1 MDFNT
6 LAAMDQ
12 IGLPILSFA
21 LLVPTLAAL
30 LLWMNRAGV
39 VVRRFA
45 IAMAA
50 VQVLVTL
57 AIVLSFQSG
66 HDGLQMVE
74 SVGFYRLGIDGV
86 SVLFLPL
93 TTILTLLVM
102 LTTRA
107 REWGGTADSD
117 KATATERHHYAALFA
132 LSAALTGAFCAAD
145 IRLFWLFLALEAVP
159 AWYLLRRFAQNG
171 RSGGAARDF
180 AVIMTLAAG
189 LSLIG
194 LELLIGHLGGP
205 EVERLTQVSLPVSA
219 QTPVFVLLA
228 LAFAIRAPLFPLHG
242 WLPRVLEIGPIM
254 GLGVFLVGLK
264 IGTYGFLRF
273 VITPLPEAAAAH
285 GWLLVALGATG
296 AVYGGVMAL
305 IQTDLRR
312 LLGFASIA
320 HMGVI
325 VIGLFSLNAHGIE
338 GGLLQMLTIGMAMAG
353 LYILGAFI
361 ADRVPRPDVV
371 HLGGACHTRAV
382 AGRGVPV
389 DRACGGR
396 HAGHI
401 GFQRRPPCRD
411 RRL

>member
-1 MDFNT
+1 
-6 LAAMDQ
+6 
-12 IGLPILSFA
+12 
-21 LLVPTLAAL
+21 
-30 LLWMNRAGV
+30 
-39 VVRRFA
+39 
-45 IAMAA
+45 
-50 VQVLVTL
+50 
-57 AIVLSFQSG
+57 
-66 HDGLQMVE
+66 
-74 SVGFYRLGIDGV
+74 
-86 SVLFLPL
+86 
-93 TTILTLLVM
+93 
-102 LTTRA
+102 
-107 REWGGTADSD
+107 
-117 KATATERHHYAALFA
+117 
-132 LSAALTGAFCAAD
+132 
-145 IRLFWLFLALEAVP
+145 
-159 AWYLLRRFAQNG
+159 
-171 RSGGAARDF
+171 
-180 AVIMTLAAG
+180 
-189 LSLIG
+189 
-194 LELLIGHLGGP
+194 
-205 EVERLTQVSLPVSA
+205 
-219 QTPVFVLLA
+219 VLLA